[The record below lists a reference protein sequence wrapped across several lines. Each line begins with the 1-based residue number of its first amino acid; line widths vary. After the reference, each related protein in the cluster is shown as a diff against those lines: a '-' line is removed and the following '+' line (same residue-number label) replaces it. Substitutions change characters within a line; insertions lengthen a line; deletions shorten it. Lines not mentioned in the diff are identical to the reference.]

1 MDRKPVVSLED
12 RVPQLRQRR
21 RKRANRRLS
30 AVVLVFVLIILVVLY
45 FQSPYSKIQTIQV
58 SGNDILTDQQI
69 LETGEFAAGDSFW
82 TTGTESI
89 EENLL
94 TNELI
99 KSAEVTKDFPRTIM
113 INVEEFQQM
122 AYLRQE
128 QEYTPVYENGFLGT
142 KGPSEVIRGSA
153 PLLVGFSD
161 RELVQKLAGSL
172 SELPDEVLNSISEI
186 HHSPTDVDNERIQVF
201 MNDGFEVSAV
211 IPTFADKMVH
221 YGSIV
226 SQLDPNVKG
235 VIDLE
240 VGSYFRAYDDPGN
253 SAADEETGTT
263 EDTEETEPQG

>member
-21 RKRANRRLS
+21 RKRANRRMS

-58 SGNDILTDQQI
+58 SGNDILTEQQI
-69 LETGEFAAGDSFW
+69 LEAGGFAAGDSFW
-82 TTGTESI
+82 TTDEESI
-89 EENLL
+89 KENLQE
-94 TNELI
+94 NELI
-99 KSAEVTKDFPRTIM
+99 KLAEVKKDFPTTMTIN
-113 INVEEFQQM
+113 IEEFEQT

-128 QEYTPVYENGFLGT
+128 QAYTPVYENGFLGT
-142 KGPSEVIRGSA
+142 PGPSELIRGSA
-153 PLLVGFSD
+153 PLLVGFDDTS
-161 RELVQKLAGSL
+161 LVEKLAASL

-186 HHSPTDVDNERIQVF
+186 HHSPTDVDDERIQIF
-201 MNDGFEVSAV
+201 MNDGFEVSAI

-240 VGSYFRAYDDPGN
+240 VGSYFRAYEQPEDTEQ
-253 SAADEETGTT
+253 ADETETS
-263 EDTEETEPQG
+263 EEPEETEPQG